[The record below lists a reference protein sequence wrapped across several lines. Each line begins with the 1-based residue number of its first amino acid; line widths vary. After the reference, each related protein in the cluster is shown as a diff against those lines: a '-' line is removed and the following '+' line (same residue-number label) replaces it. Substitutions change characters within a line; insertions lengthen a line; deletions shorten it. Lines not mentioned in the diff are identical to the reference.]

1 MGTMA
6 VSTAVARIRSAGHD
20 IAADYTDDRCLE
32 FLNTAIQQVASL
44 LIAASWPTLV
54 KEITVH
60 NGDSLPENYTKAA
73 GRYPLRMTDGVTD
86 EFVKPIVR
94 TGQDG
99 QPLATVREGDVVIC
113 YNFRTDRG
121 REITQALTQRAFPEY
136 GMEPLALRYI
146 TMTSYDETFSNV
158 GVVFHKD
165 NLYNTLGQVLESNG
179 RTQTR
184 IAETEK

>member
-73 GRYPLRMTDGVTD
+73 GRYPLRMTDGRVQ
-86 EFVKPIVR
+86 IV
-94 TGQDG
+94 DDMYD
-99 QPLATVREGDVVIC
+99 TVRFRYFATPANLKHTDDVLPFNHDGINEVVVRSAI
-113 YNFRTDRG
+113 
-121 REITQALTQRAFPEY
+121 I
-136 GMEPLALRYI
+136 LALNENEFDI
-146 TMTSYDETFSNV
+146 SQDSSLLNQ
-158 GVVFHKD
+158 
-165 NLYNTLGQVLESNG
+165 LQ
-179 RTQTR
+179 QA
-184 IAETEK
+184 IASGMA